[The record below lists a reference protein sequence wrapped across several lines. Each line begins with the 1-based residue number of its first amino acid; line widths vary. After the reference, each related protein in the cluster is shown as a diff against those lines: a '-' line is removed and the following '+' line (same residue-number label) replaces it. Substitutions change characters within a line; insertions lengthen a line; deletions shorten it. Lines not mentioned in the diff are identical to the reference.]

1 MGITIEVT
9 EVGVL
14 VAIICVLLLAFVWLF
29 LSKRREIK
37 EIKESQTSTKIA
49 TPKVNE
55 KKKHKDVTDS
65 EDSHSDNVSEDDY
78 YYQLREAR
86 RARRRQHILQQP
98 TVPAVPQLAVPQPII
113 AQPTVIELPKR
124 ITQVEKLLQT
134 ARCISHGS
142 PSVYKIHVPVESTKT
157 VTAGIE
163 KAEVGT
169 PHPTSKPTRVFMAVG
184 ATGAGKSTLINGM
197 VNYLMGVKF
206 EDECRFKL
214 ITDEVAQSQ
223 AHSQTQKITSYTIYW
238 HEESPID
245 YNLIIVDTPGFGD
258 TRGIERD
265 KQITAQ
271 IKDFFSLKGDAGI
284 DQIHGIGFVTQ
295 SSLARLTQTQKYV
308 FDSVLSV
315 FGKDIKNNIF
325 IMATFADG
333 NEPAVKGAIKEAKIP
348 YCNFLQFNNEYL
360 FASNTNF
367 SAPFWQM
374 AYESFK
380 NFFIHFTRTET
391 VSLQL
396 TRAVLK
402 ERQSLESI
410 VAGLQKRIK
419 DGIAKIDELNQE
431 EQVLRE
437 HEADILKN
445 KDFTYK
451 VKIAKHRKVDIAGQG
466 WYVTNCQKCNFTCH
480 SSCIYSN
487 NRDKHMCSAM
497 DGNGTKASC
506 KVCPG
511 KCHWTQHDNT
521 PYYFETY
528 EEEETRTSND
538 LKQRFQDAS
547 TKKTGVQGMISK
559 LEKELED
566 LYNEVFLNIR
576 QVRQCLQRLDEIALK
591 PNPLTDADYIGL
603 LIQAEQ
609 NEKKPGFMKRI
620 EYLSEV
626 KEQAELM
633 AQMGDDEIE
642 KLTREGA
649 KTWWK
654 TIQNKKTKKKK

>member
-14 VAIICVLLLAFVWLF
+14 VAIICVLLLALVWLF

-49 TPKVNE
+49 TPKVNK

-65 EDSHSDNVSEDDY
+65 EDSDSDNVSEDDY
-78 YYQLREAR
+78 YYQLREAC
-86 RARRRQHILQQP
+86 RARRRQHILQQ
-98 TVPAVPQLAVPQPII
+98 PAVPQLAVPQPII
-113 AQPTVIELPKR
+113 VQPTVIELPKR

-206 EDECRFKL
+206 EDDCRLKL
-214 ITDEVAQSQ
+214 ITDEIALSQ

-238 HEESPID
+238 HEESPVD

-258 TRGIERD
+258 TRGIEQD
-265 KQITAQ
+265 KQIIAQ

-295 SSLARLTQTQKYV
+295 SQLPRLTQTQKYA
-308 FDSVLSV
+308 FNSVLSV
-315 FGKDIKNNIF
+315 FGKDIRNNIF

-348 YCNFLQFNNEYL
+348 YCNFLQFDNKYL

-380 NFFIHFTRTET
+380 NFFTHFTRTET

-402 ERQSLESI
+402 E
-410 VAGLQKRIK
+410 
-419 DGIAKIDELNQE
+419 
-431 EQVLRE
+431 
-437 HEADILKN
+437 
-445 KDFTYK
+445 
-451 VKIAKHRKVDIAGQG
+451 
-466 WYVTNCQKCNFTCH
+466 
-480 SSCIYSN
+480 
-487 NRDKHMCSAM
+487 
-497 DGNGTKASC
+497 
-506 KVCPG
+506 
-511 KCHWTQHDNT
+511 
-521 PYYFETY
+521 
-528 EEEETRTSND
+528 
-538 LKQRFQDAS
+538 
-547 TKKTGVQGMISK
+547 
-559 LEKELED
+559 
-566 LYNEVFLNIR
+566 
-576 QVRQCLQRLDEIALK
+576 
-591 PNPLTDADYIGL
+591 
-603 LIQAEQ
+603 
-609 NEKKPGFMKRI
+609 
-620 EYLSEV
+620 
-626 KEQAELM
+626 
-633 AQMGDDEIE
+633 
-642 KLTREGA
+642 
-649 KTWWK
+649 
-654 TIQNKKTKKKK
+654 

>member
-1 MGITIEVT
+1 MGFTIEVT
-9 EVGVL
+9 EVKVL
-14 VAIICVLLLAFVWLF
+14 VTIICILLLTIVWLF
-29 LSKRREIK
+29 LSKRREIR
-37 EIKESQTSTKIA
+37 EIRAAKKTQGDSSTKHVVIDND
-49 TPKVNE
+49 T
-55 KKKHKDVTDS
+55 S
-65 EDSHSDNVSEDDY
+65 EDSDLTSQDY
-78 YYQLREAR
+78 DKDILLQLQRQAYQPRMRHALYVKS
-86 RARRRQHILQQP
+86 P
-98 TVPAVPQLAVPQPII
+98 TFTAQRPII
-113 AQPTVIELPKR
+113 VRSPTMIEISKKVTHIEL
-124 ITQVEKLLQT
+124 LLKT

-142 PSVYKIHVPVESTKT
+142 PSIYKIPVKITNT

-169 PHPTSKPTRVFMAVG
+169 PHPTPKPTRVFMAVG

-197 VNYLMGVKF
+197 LNYIMGVKF
-206 EDECRFKL
+206 EDDCRLKL
-214 ITDEVAQSQ
+214 ITDEITLSQ

-238 HEESPID
+238 HEESPVD

-431 EQVLRE
+431 EQVLRA

-451 VKIAKHRKVDIAGQG
+451 VTIAKHKRVDIAGQG
-466 WYVTNCQKCNFTCH
+466 WHVTNCQKCNFTCH
-480 SSCIYSN
+480 KSCTYADDG
-487 NRDKHMCSAM
+487 DKHKCSAM

-511 KCHWTQHDNT
+511 NCHWRQHHNN
-521 PYYFETY
+521 PYYFESY

-538 LKQRFQDAS
+538 LKKQFQDAS

-566 LYNEVFLNIR
+566 LYNQVFLNIR

-603 LIQAEQ
+603 LIQAET
-609 NEKKPGFMKRI
+609 NEQKPGYLKRI

-633 AQMGDDEIE
+633 AQLGDDQVE

-654 TIQNKKTKKKK
+654 KIQENKPCK